1 MTTTQYAMAGVF
13 DGFSFDNEIGSGVT
27 GSNNFSTPADAPTS
41 SAGGGFFAGTN
52 LMSLLGT
59 IGGTWAQ
66 IEAAKKGQQVIVKDS
81 SGATRDIA
89 PELMQK
95 LEQQAQANQT
105 SVDNMMKMMQMQIM
119 QAQQEKAKPKK
130 DNTALYIGGGVAALV
145 LLGGIYYV
153 TQSKKKK

>member
-1 MTTTQYAMAGVF
+1 MTTTQYAMAGAF
-13 DGFSFDNEIGSGVT
+13 DGFSFDNEIGPGVT

-41 SAGGGFFAGTN
+41 SAGGGFWDMNFTG
-52 LMSLLGT
+52 LLSTVGAT
-59 IGGTWAQ
+59 AAQ
-66 IEAAKKGQQVIVKDS
+66 LIAASKGQQVIVKDS

-105 SVDNMMKMMQMQIM
+105 SVDSMMKMMQMQMM
-119 QAQQEKAKPKK
+119 QAQQEKNKPKK
-130 DNTALYIGGGVAALV
+130 DNTALYVGGGVAALV
-145 LLGGIYYV
+145 LLGGILYI